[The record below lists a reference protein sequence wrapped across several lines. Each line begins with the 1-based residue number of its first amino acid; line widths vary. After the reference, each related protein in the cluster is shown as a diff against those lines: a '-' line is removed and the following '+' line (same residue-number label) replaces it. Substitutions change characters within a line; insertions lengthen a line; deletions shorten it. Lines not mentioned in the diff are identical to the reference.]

1 MLHPVVEQVTA
12 ALEQRSRDRRA
23 RYLQRLQEAAGRS
36 SRQALGCSNLA
47 HALAAQPDD
56 ARLIMKQGGSP
67 HVAIISSYNDLL
79 SAHAPLRDYPER
91 LKVALARAGATAQFA
106 AGVPAMC
113 DGITQGEAGMQLS
126 LFSRDLIAQAAAIG
140 LTHGIFDGALYL
152 GVCDKIVPGLLM
164 GALHFGHLPAVFV
177 PAGPMQSGLPNKEKA
192 AIRQR
197 YARGEA
203 SRDELLAAELAAYHQ
218 AGTCTFYGTAN
229 TNQLLMEAMGLH
241 VPGSAFVH
249 PFTPLRD
256 ALTDEAARLVARNSR
271 QGERYLPIGQQ
282 IDARA
287 LINAVVAL
295 LASGGST
302 NHTLHLPAI
311 ARSAGYELNWDD
323 FAALSAVVPLLA
335 RVYPNGAADV
345 NQFQAAGG
353 PAWLLRELLD
363 AGLLHDDVATAAGQG
378 LRAYTREPW
387 LQGESLAW
395 RELPSHS
402 PALDILR
409 PVAEPFAEEG
419 GLVLLDGNLGRAVAK
434 TSAVDPAFWQIRAQA
449 RIFESEAAVQAAYSA
464 GELTGDLV
472 LVVRFQGPRANG
484 MPELHKL
491 MPLLANL
498 QQAGQRV
505 ALVTDGRMSGAS
517 GQVLCALHLTPE
529 AAAGGPLARLVD
541 GDWLVL
547 DARQGRLQ
555 VELDEPQ
562 WAARAAVTASEA
574 QPAGY
579 GLDMFA
585 AQRRVVGPAEQGA
598 SSLFMQDSDD

>member
-12 ALEQRSRDRRA
+12 ALEKRSAKRRE
-23 RYLQRLQEAAGRS
+23 RYLQRLTQAGARTAH
-36 SRQALGCSNLA
+36 QALGCSNLA

-91 LKVALARAGATAQFA
+91 LKVALAKAGATSQFA

-113 DGITQGEAGMQLS
+113 DGITQGEGGMQLS
-126 LFSRDLIAQAAAIG
+126 LFSRDLIAQAAGIG

-152 GVCDKIVPGLLM
+152 GVCDKIVPGLLI

-192 AIRQR
+192 AVRQR

-241 VPGSAFVH
+241 VPGSAFIH
-249 PFTPLRD
+249 PYTPLRD
-256 ALTDEAARLVARNSR
+256 AMTDEAARLVAHNSR
-271 QGERYLPIGQQ
+271 QGERYLPVGQQ

-311 ARSAGYELNWDD
+311 ARAAGYELSWDD
-323 FAALSAVVPLLA
+323 FAALSKVVPLLA

-353 PAWLLRELLD
+353 PAWLLRELLG
-363 AGLLHDDVATAAGQG
+363 AGLLHDDVTTAAGHG

-387 LQGESLAW
+387 LEGERLAW
-395 RELPSHS
+395 RDLPTQS
-402 PALDILR
+402 PAPDIVR
-409 PVAEPFAEEG
+409 HVAEPFAEEG
-419 GLVLLDGNLGRAVAK
+419 GLVLLAGNLGRAILK
-434 TSAVDPAFWQIRAQA
+434 TSAVDPAFWHIRAQA
-449 RIFESEAAVQAAYSA
+449 RIFDSEAAVQAAYSA
-464 GELTGDLV
+464 GDLHGDLV
-472 LVVRFQGPRANG
+472 LVVRFQGPQANG
-484 MPELHKL
+484 MPELHTL

-517 GQVLCALHLTPE
+517 GQVSTALHVTPE
-529 AAAGGPLARLVD
+529 AAAGGPLARLQD

-547 DARQGRLQ
+547 DAQNGLLQ
-555 VELDEPQ
+555 VELSEQ
-562 WAARAAVTASEA
+562 QLAARPLASASTELEL
-574 QPAGY
+574 GY
-579 GLDMFA
+579 GLEMFA
-585 AQRRVVGPAEQGA
+585 AQRRLVGSAEQGA
-598 SSLFMQDSDD
+598 SSLFED

>member
-1 MLHPVVEQVTA
+1 MLHPIVEQVTA
-12 ALEQRSRDRRA
+12 ALEQRSMVRRT

-36 SRQALGCSNLA
+36 SRQSLGCSNLA
-47 HALAAQPDD
+47 HALAAQPVD

-67 HVAIISSYNDLL
+67 HIAIISSYNDLL

-152 GVCDKIVPGLLM
+152 GVCDKIVPGLLI

-197 YARGEA
+197 YARGEV
-203 SRDELLAAELAAYHQ
+203 SREELLAAELAAYHQ

-229 TNQLLMEAMGLH
+229 TNQLLMEVMGLH

-256 ALTDEAARLVARNSR
+256 ALTDEAARRVASNSR

-311 ARSAGYELNWDD
+311 ARAAGYELNWDD
-323 FAALSAVVPLLA
+323 FAALSRVVPLLA

-353 PAWLLRELLD
+353 PAWLFRELLD
-363 AGLLHDDVATAAGQG
+363 AGLLHEDVATVAGQG

-387 LQGESLAW
+387 LQDDALAW
-395 RELPSHS
+395 RELPLQS

-409 PVAEPFAEEG
+409 PAAEPFAEEG
-419 GLVLLDGNLGRAVAK
+419 GLVLLEGNLGRAVAK
-434 TSAVDPAFWQIRAQA
+434 TSAVDSAFWSIRAQA
-449 RIFESEAAVQAAYSA
+449 RIFDSEAAVQAAYSA
-464 GELTGDLV
+464 GELNGDLV
-472 LVVRFQGPRANG
+472 LVVRFQGPQANG

-505 ALVTDGRMSGAS
+505 ALITDGRMSGAS
-517 GQVLCALHLTPE
+517 GQVLCVLHLTPE
-529 AAAGGPLARLVD
+529 AAAGGPLSRIEE

-547 DARQGRLQ
+547 DAQQGVLR
-555 VELDEPQ
+555 VELDDQ
-562 WAARAAVTASEA
+562 QLAARALSMASAPLEV
-574 QPAGY
+574 GY
-579 GLDMFA
+579 GLAMFA
-585 AQRRVVGPAEQGA
+585 GQRRLVGSAEQGA
-598 SSLFMQDSDD
+598 SSLFEE